1 MKALSLEMLY
11 MHICIQIIIFPKT
24 FWSHITIGTKSLLPN
39 IRFNKDALEKQMTHG
54 ICAQVEMLR
63 KKQVKLTFLVSK
75 KAYHSQFSLNS
86 FTSHNFEIEKD
97 QRTY

>member
-1 MKALSLEMLY
+1 M
-11 MHICIQIIIFPKT
+11 
-24 FWSHITIGTKSLLPN
+24 
-39 IRFNKDALEKQMTHG
+39 QMTHG

-63 KKQVKLTFLVSK
+63 KKQTFLVVK

-86 FTSHNFEIEKD
+86 FTSHNFELEID